1 MKAMRLLCAVGWH
14 DWHRARREGLAMREC
29 KRCGYLVRQDAD
41 PPRMMGGDGG
51 L

>member
-1 MKAMRLLCAVGWH
+1 MKATRLLCAVGWH
-14 DWHRARREGLAMREC
+14 DWRWFRREGLTMREC
-29 KRCGYLVRQDAD
+29 KRCGALVRQDAD